1 MCRNKTESIRQNL
14 RKNHIRKQ
22 KFAVLCDFLQKK
34 SFSPLLKAAK
44 ILQILAFPQC
54 VGESSRLEV
63 VKNIFRS
70 VFFKEPFYP
79 GYSVL
84 ETLREHF
91 AKRSLCIEDKVSDV
105 FPTEEPLFQWDD
117 VSEKNIFLPEI
128 CVFSTIPEAELDIA
142 CSNCCVKQYNADT
155 LPPKQS
161 SLLLCRGKELENF
174 SCSHLKKFHSIY
186 AFFDKNDAR
195 YAGKNSGKIRSQNI
209 LCFGGRRCVVPN
221 FHCLDQLAERLPK
234 AFAQV

>member
-1 MCRNKTESIRQNL
+1 MKYNSGFICNFLRFIIYYDKVYTVEEQDYMCRNKTESIRQNL

-70 VFFKEPFYP
+70 VFSQEPFYP

-105 FPTEEPLFQWDD
+105 FSTEEPLFQWND
-117 VSEKNIFLPEI
+117 VSEKNILP
-128 CVFSTIPEAELDIA
+128 L
-142 CSNCCVKQYNADT
+142 
-155 LPPKQS
+155 
-161 SLLLCRGKELENF
+161 
-174 SCSHLKKFHSIY
+174 
-186 AFFDKNDAR
+186 
-195 YAGKNSGKIRSQNI
+195 
-209 LCFGGRRCVVPN
+209 VVI
-221 FHCLDQLAERLPK
+221 
-234 AFAQV
+234 